1 MGGEAQLSERKRFVL
16 IGPGK
21 VGIAFAYLLQE
32 KGYILHSVI
41 GKSSLS
47 LEQARLYLGQE
58 VRYFQG
64 LAKDIC
70 DADFLLLGVQDDQL
84 SALVGNLWAMGL
96 IKPGQVLVHFSG
108 VHPAAIGQSSE
119 MMGINRLSLHPMQSI
134 PSIELGI
141 ESLCQAIWSIEGDI
155 FGLALGEEL
164 LTDLRVTWV
173 PISTKD
179 KPLYHAAAC
188 IAANYLVTLTQTA
201 IELLNELGFSSELAQ
216 KALLPLIQGTVTN
229 LKKLSPEA
237 ALTGPLARGDGET
250 IKKHLIALKK
260 VDPEWLALYQILAE
274 ATLKYANLS
283 EKKCAHLK
291 QILRGGMKDET
302 GYTIQVKRDEE

>member
-1 MGGEAQLSERKRFVL
+1 MSERKRFVL

-32 KGYILHSVI
+32 KGYILHSVC
-41 GKSSLS
+41 GRSNPS
-47 LEQARLYLGQE
+47 LERARLFLGQE
-58 VRYFQG
+58 VQYFQG
-64 LAKDIC
+64 LAKDIS

-84 SALVGNLWAMGL
+84 SALVGNLWATGL

-108 VHPAAIGQSSE
+108 VHPAAMGQSSE

-141 ESLCQAIWSIEGDI
+141 ESLCQAVWSIEGDI

-173 PISTKD
+173 PISAKD

-229 LKKLSPEA
+229 LEKLPPEA

-260 VDPEWLALYQILAE
+260 VDPEWLALYQVLAE
-274 ATLKYANLS
+274 ATLKYANLP